1 MKTSGR
7 ANSPLQR
14 VLVLAPTG
22 RDASLACSVLSG
34 AGFECEQCSRIDD
47 FIHLLGEGAAAGLVA
62 AEALKAE
69 AVEKLAGVLEEQP
82 PWSDFPFVVL
92 TGAGTPQVASLDH
105 GAMLKGLGN
114 VTLLER
120 PISAIT
126 LISAMQSAV
135 RARSRQYEI
144 RKYIDEVR
152 AAESEQAK
160 SLAREQ
166 AARAE
171 AEVLNN
177 VGQILSAELSLESL
191 LQAIIDAAT
200 KLSRAEFGAFFYD
213 RLDEAGGYCIVDSIS
228 GLTREAFTGLP
239 VPGAAPAYSALQKPQ
254 ILRLDDISK
263 DAHATQLGGCALAA
277 GLAAKSY
284 LAVPVMSRSGDVL
297 GGLFFGHSRP
307 AVFAEREERLVI
319 GLAAQAAIAI
329 DNARLFET
337 TERERKRAEAAKL
350 ALERSNDELQQFA
363 YVASH
368 DLQEPLRTVASYT
381 QLLARRYESHLDQ
394 DGHDFIG
401 FIVEGVNRMSALI
414 NDLLEYSRAG
424 KAGERPLEPVSAE
437 AVLQDALFGLR
448 AGIEE
453 AGAQVTYDPLP
464 EVNFDRRQFLQ
475 LFQNLIGN
483 AIKYR
488 SDNALRIHVSAEG
501 RDSEWVFSVADNGI
515 GIKPQYH
522 DRIFGVFKRLH
533 GKDVPGTGIGLAICK
548 RLLEQNGGRIWVES
562 KLDCGSTFYFA
573 IPRACERDGP
583 AASHRG
589 AGAPVAES
597 SST

>member
-1 MKTSGR
+1 MMGEVESLLR
-7 ANSPLQR
+7 R

-22 RDASLACSVLSG
+22 RDAELACSVMSE
-34 AGFECEQCSRIDD
+34 AGFECTPCSRTED
-47 FIHLLGEGAAAGLVA
+47 FIRLMGEGAAAGLVA
-62 AEALKAE
+62 AEALNRE
-69 AVEKLAGVLEEQP
+69 MIEMLAGALDQQP

-92 TGAGTPQVASLDH
+92 TGAGTPSGTSLDQ
-105 GAMLKGLGN
+105 AALLKRLGN

-120 PISAIT
+120 PIGTIT
-126 LISAMQSAV
+126 LISAMQAAV

-144 RKYIDEVR
+144 RKYIDDIR
-152 AAESEQAK
+152 AAEAEQAR

-177 VGQILSAELSLESL
+177 VGQILSAELDLESL
-191 LQAIIDAAT
+191 LQAVIDAAT
-200 KLSRAEFGAFFYD
+200 KVSRAEFGVFFYNH
-213 RLDEAGGYCIVDSIS
+213 LDEAGGSCIVDSLS
-228 GLTREAFTGLP
+228 GFSRETFAGLP
-239 VPGAAPAYSALQKPQ
+239 LPEKLSTS
-254 ILRLDDISK
+254 LRNAEIVGLDDIIGK
-263 DAHATQLGGCALAA
+263 DGCRSMRPGA
-277 GLAAKSY
+277 GASGPFAAKSY
-284 LAVPVMSRSGDVL
+284 LAVPVVSRGGDVR
-297 GGLFFGHSRP
+297 GGLFFGHSQP
-307 AVFAEREERLVI
+307 GVFTEREKRLAM
-319 GLAAQAAIAI
+319 GLASQAAIAI

-381 QLLARRYESHLDQ
+381 QLLARRYDSRLDQ

-401 FIVEGVNRMSALI
+401 FVVEGVNRMSTLI

-424 KAGERPLEPVSAE
+424 KAGERWLEPVPAGD
-437 AVLQDALFGLR
+437 VLQDALFALR
-448 AGIEE
+448 AGIDE
-453 AGAQVTYDPLP
+453 AVAHVTYDPLP
-464 EVNFDRRQFLQ
+464 EVQFDRRQLLQ

-488 SDNALRIHVSAEG
+488 SDDALTVHVSAEDRSG
-501 RDSEWVFSVADNGI
+501 EWVFSVADNGI

-522 DRIFGVFKRLH
+522 ERIFGVFKRLH
-533 GKDVPGTGIGLAICK
+533 GKEVPGTGIGLAICK

-562 KLDCGSTFYFA
+562 ELGRGSTFYVA
-573 IPRACERDGP
+573 IPREAVLQRDSQP
-583 AASHRG
+583 A
-589 AGAPVAES
+589 
-597 SST
+597 

>member
-1 MKTSGR
+1 M
-7 ANSPLQR
+7 N
-14 VLVLAPTG
+14 
-22 RDASLACSVLSG
+22 G
-34 AGFECEQCSRIDD
+34 AGFECAPCSRIED
-47 FIHLLGEGAAAGLVA
+47 FIHLMGEGAAAGLVA
-62 AEALKAE
+62 AEALNRE
-69 AVEKLAGVLEEQP
+69 MIEMLARALEQQP
-82 PWSDFPFVVL
+82 PWSDFPFIVL
-92 TGAGTPQVASLDH
+92 TGAGTPTGTSLDQ
-105 GAMLKGLGN
+105 AALLKRLGN

-120 PISAIT
+120 PIGTIT
-126 LISAMQSAV
+126 LISAMQSAL

-152 AAESEQAK
+152 TAEAEQAK

-177 VGQILSAELSLESL
+177 VGQILSAELDLESL
-191 LQAIIDAAT
+191 LQAVIDAAT
-200 KLSRAEFGAFFYD
+200 KISRAEFGAFVYNP
-213 RLDEAGGYCIVDSIS
+213 LDEPDAYCIVDSLS
-228 GLTREAFTGLP
+228 GVSPDAFA
-239 VPGAAPAYSALQKPQ
+239 VPGALTGSSTMLNAEIIRLADICKDGSGQSHLIPAGPLPA
-254 ILRLDDISK
+254 R
-263 DAHATQLGGCALAA
+263 
-277 GLAAKSY
+277 SY

-297 GGLFFGHSRP
+297 GGLFFGHSQP
-307 AVFAEREERLVI
+307 AVFTEREERLVM

-337 TERERKRAEAAKL
+337 TERERNRAEAAKL

-381 QLLARRYESHLDQ
+381 QLLARRYASRLDR

-401 FIVEGVNRMSALI
+401 FVIEGVNRMSALI

-424 KAGERPLEPVSAE
+424 KAGERSRETVSTE

-453 AGAQVTYDPLP
+453 TGAQVTYDPLP
-464 EVNFDRRQFLQ
+464 DVRFERRQLLQ

-488 SDNALRIHVSAEG
+488 SDDALRIHVSAEA
-501 RDSEWVFSVADNGI
+501 RESEWVLSVADNGI

-533 GKDVPGTGIGLAICK
+533 GKEVPGTGIGLAICK

-562 KLDCGSTFYFA
+562 ELGRGSTFYVA
-573 IPRACERDGP
+573 IPRESVFHRDSQP
-583 AASHRG
+583 A
-589 AGAPVAES
+589 
-597 SST
+597 